1 MPDAPR
7 LPVPTLM
14 LVTDRTLAGGE
25 DALVDAVAAAVA
37 GGVDA
42 VQLREK
48 DLSADRL
55 LPLARRLREVTARTG
70 ALLIVNGPL
79 EVALAAHAD
88 GVHLPEAVPT
98 IERPAR
104 PFIVGRSVHS
114 LEAAH
119 RAEAEGAGYLIA
131 GPIYETPSHPA
142 APPAGLR
149 LIEDIAAAVGIPVLA
164 IGGITA
170 ERVAPVLRA
179 GPDVIGVAVISAVL
193 AAPSPSDAARR
204 LRAALDAAW
213 AETRAVR
220 P

>member
-1 MPDAPR
+1 MR
-7 LPVPTLM
+7 
-14 LVTDRTLAGGE
+14 
-25 DALVDAVAAAVA
+25 AL
-37 GGVDA
+37 
-42 VQLREK
+42 
-48 DLSADRL
+48 
-55 LPLARRLREVTARTG
+55 
-70 ALLIVNGPL
+70 
-79 EVALAAHAD
+79 
-88 GVHLPEAVPT
+88 
-98 IERPAR
+98 
-104 PFIVGRSVHS
+104 IVGRSVHS

-131 GPIYETPSHPA
+131 GPIYETPSHPGRT
-142 APPAGLR
+142 PAGLR
-149 LIEDIAAAVGIPVLA
+149 LIEDVTAAVAIPVLA